1 MLCKLFYRAE
11 QLGRAEQLLL
21 GRTEQLSSFNI
32 LERGHE
38 LLLLPVGLL
47 LHLFGTKQPAGFSLS
62 LDLSKQPLLK
72 VHAFN
77 GTMSQKLY
85 KLLFYN

>member
-47 LHLFGTKQPAGFSLS
+47 LHLFSTKAASRFFTEFGFELTAPS
-62 LDLSKQPLLK
+62 
-72 VHAFN
+72 
-77 GTMSQKLY
+77 
-85 KLLFYN
+85 